1 MRARCATGVG
11 FGVAAVVLT
20 LVPAALAQPAGGE
33 DTEACVAAHLT
44 AQRLRRDGRLRAAKE
59 SLVACSRSSCPQVL
73 VEECGPWLREVEQTL
88 PTIVFEAVGPDGLD
102 VADARVLIDGEVLV
116 ERLDGKAVEVDPG
129 EHVLRYERAGW
140 PSIEQMVLFREG
152 DKGRRVAVRF
162 ERAPPKALEPVSQ
175 PRPTPL
181 IAYGL
186 AGLGAVGVGL
196 FATMGAVGLSQRN
209 DLDDLGCKPNC
220 ATSDVDD
227 VRRSFLIGDIALA
240 TGVAAIGAAVV
251 VYLTRPAVPAPTI
264 ALRVGTGRR
273 PDGVWALVE
282 ASY

>member
-1 MRARCATGVG
+1 MRLRCPSPLG
-11 FGVAAVVLT
+11 FGAAAVVLT
-20 LVPAALAQPAGGE
+20 WMPAALAQPAGGE
-33 DTEACVAAHLT
+33 ETEACVAAHLT

-88 PTIVFEAVGPDGLD
+88 PSIVFEAVGPDGLD

-140 PSIEQMVLFREG
+140 PSIEQMVLIREG

-162 ERAPPKALEPVSQ
+162 EKAPAPAQEPVSL

-186 AGLGAVGVGL
+186 AGLGVVGVGL

-209 DLDDLGCKPNC
+209 DLDDLGCKPSC

-227 VRRSFLIGDIALA
+227 VRRAFLIGDIALA

-251 VYLTRPAVPAPTI
+251 VYLTRPAVPAPAI
-264 ALRVGTGRR
+264 ALRVGSRR
-273 PDGVWALVE
+273 GPDGVWALVE

>member
-1 MRARCATGVG
+1 MRSRCPTVVG

-20 LVPAALAQPAGGE
+20 LMPAALAQPAGGE
-33 DTEACVAAHLT
+33 GTEACVAAHLT

-140 PSIEQMVLFREG
+140 PSIEQMVLIREG

-162 ERAPPKALEPVSQ
+162 EKAPAPLQESVSA

-181 IAYGL
+181 IVYGL
-186 AGLGAVGVGL
+186 AGLGVIGVGL

-209 DLDDLGCKPNC
+209 DLDDLGCKPSC

-227 VRRSFLIGDIALA
+227 VRRAFLVGDIALV
-240 TGVAAIGAAVV
+240 TGVAALGAAVV
-251 VYLTRPAVPAPTI
+251 VYLTRPAVPAPAI